1 MATLRFCST
10 QFYSECK
17 TPCIVVAG
25 LKYILLSAN
34 GILDTMAKWDTEEQ
48 NRSFSDYSLQLLRFV
63 ETVSK
68 ASSPFRAV
76 ARNWGGW
83 MCAK

>member
-10 QFYSECK
+10 QFDSECK

-48 NRSFSDYSLQLLRFV
+48 NRSFSDYSY
-63 ETVSK
+63 
-68 ASSPFRAV
+68 
-76 ARNWGGW
+76 
-83 MCAK
+83 